1 MKIKHNSKNKD
12 IIAKPFTRLTL
23 VKQHQSEPDMVTLPA
38 WDKLLEP
45 SVPEKYFF
53 GL

>member
-1 MKIKHNSKNKD
+1 MKITHNSKNKH
-12 IIAKPFTRLTL
+12 IIAEPFTWITL
-23 VKQHQSEPDMVTLPA
+23 VKQHQSELDIVTLPV